1 MADKG
6 ATQSNN
12 ESKNQENFMQKQQ
25 GVFGG
30 LNRVYEG
37 FQDTHTQFKD
47 IAKEARGFGK
57 AGQKNIEKINNR
69 DATEQE
75 KQAANKR
82 IVNEIPVQKRMM
94 PTQLEIDEKLSTLKA
109 NAMERFGPNNQSAG
123 AYIRDLQKHKWI

>member
-6 ATQSNN
+6 ATTTQNNN

-37 FQDTHTQFKD
+37 FQDTQTQFKD
-47 IAKEARGFGK
+47 IAKEARGFVK
-57 AGQKNIEKINNR
+57 AGQKNIEMMNNQ
-69 DATEQE
+69 DASEAE
-75 KQAANKR
+75 RQAANR
-82 IVNEIPVQKRMM
+82 RVVNEIPVQKRMM

-109 NAMERFGPNNQSAG
+109 NAMDRFGPNNQSAG
-123 AYIRDLQKHKWI
+123 AYLRDL